1 MNPANPHFPD
11 ERLDHFLVV
20 VVDRLARIETK
31 HDAVIA
37 HLSKLNG
44 TVAHDG
50 SRINAHDQEF
60 ARISGAA
67 GIIAALVAAGV
78 SALLPLFR
86 VWFGM

>member
-1 MNPANPHFPD
+1 MNPTNPHFPD

-50 SRINAHDQEF
+50 SRINAST
-60 ARISGAA
+60 RSLPGSAA
-67 GIIAALVAAGV
+67 PPASSPRSSPPA
-78 SALLPLFR
+78 
-86 VWFGM
+86 